1 MARTHGTKSK
11 GLPES
16 LLTGLMDLGYVEMPF
31 TAEGVPVYRHPKQP
45 HLMVMAVAS
54 NMPGS
59 HNVIAQWFGVPSK
72 LIDVDRLLAV
82 LAEQLLS
89 GKKSRA

>member
-59 HNVIAQWFGVPSK
+59 
-72 LIDVDRLLAV
+72 VDRLLAV